1 MPRTLFALLLF
12 GTATGLANAQQALN
26 CDNAATQME
35 MTQCAYQD
43 WQAADAELNAVYKS
57 SMANMRTMDSD
68 LSEHLK
74 GAAEALQDAQRA
86 WIPYRDKACQSYG
99 FLARGGTMEP
109 MLVNVCLTQ
118 LTQQRVKELKEL
130 AEGLG
135 N

>member
-1 MPRTLFALLLF
+1 MLRPLLTLVLLSS
-12 GTATGLANAQQALN
+12 TAGLANAQKAPDCSN
-26 CDNAATQME
+26 VATQME
-35 MTQCAYQD
+35 ITQCTYQE
-43 WQAADAELNAVYKS
+43 WQAADAELNTVYKS
-57 SMANMRTMDSD
+57 AMANMRTLDSD

-74 GAAEALQDAQRA
+74 GAANALQEAQRA
-86 WIPYRDKACQSYG
+86 WLPYRDKACQSYG

-109 MLVNVCLTQ
+109 MLVNICLTK